1 MDFFEDNS
9 ATSEHQLELSDP
21 ALIAACISNPPRS
34 RRPYRRRP
42 QPGPVSS
49 RAARRCSC
57 GICPTCQENAR
68 WERIFREKFEDPNYY
83 KSRPRL
89 GGSSLGWL

>member
-1 MDFFEDNS
+1 MDFLEDDS
-9 ATSEHQLELSDP
+9 TGSEHHLELSDP
-21 ALIAACISNPPRS
+21 ALIAACMSNPARS

-42 QPGPVSS
+42 APGPVTARSP
-49 RAARRCSC
+49 RRCACGVCPSC
-57 GICPTCQENAR
+57 QDNAR

-89 GGSSLGWL
+89 GGSSLSWL